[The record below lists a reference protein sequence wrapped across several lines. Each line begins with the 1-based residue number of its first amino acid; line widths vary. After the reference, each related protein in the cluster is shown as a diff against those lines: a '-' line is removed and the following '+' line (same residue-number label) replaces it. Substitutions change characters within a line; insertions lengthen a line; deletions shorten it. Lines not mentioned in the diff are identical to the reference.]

1 MSSKNIGIT
10 AVGLHFPSLAM
21 EVKELA
27 KLRRIDPEKFT
38 LGLGCREFSLCSQ
51 YENIAD
57 LAVKAAQKALAHWPK
72 SPYDIGMVVVGTE
85 SSLDMSRPVSAWVA
99 EQLHLSGMIRSYEVK
114 HACYGGTLAIKQ
126 AVEWKLSGAGGK
138 KAALVIAADISLYEP
153 QSNAEPTQGAGAVA
167 FIIDEDPQIAE
178 IDLLSY
184 PWSRPV
190 FDFWRPI
197 NEKYPQVNGELS
209 LECYKEA
216 VLNCFNLLI
225 KDIGINALE
234 FEFDAHCFHV
244 PFPKMV
250 KKAVF
255 HLLQHQGWNNEKI
268 ELYFKEKIESTMEWN
283 QLSGNCYTASLWLAV
298 TKALSQLKPKQK
310 LSAFSYGSGYGA
322 ELLTLTAGPQV
333 NSPYWIAETEK
344 IFHER
349 KKVSATE
356 YQLLRQND

>member
-1 MSSKNIGIT
+1 MSNENIGIT

-21 EVKELA
+21 DVTELA
-27 KLRRIDPEKFT
+27 KLRNTAPEKFT

-57 LAVKAAQKALAHWPK
+57 LAANAAQKALAYWPK
-72 SPYDIGMVVVGTE
+72 SIDDIGMVVVGTE
-85 SSLDMSRPVSAWVA
+85 SGLDMSRPVSAWVA
-99 EQLHLSGMIRSYEVK
+99 EKLNLSGMIRSYEVK

-126 AVEWKLSGAGGK
+126 AVEWKLSGAGGN

-153 QSNAEPTQGAGAVA
+153 QSGAEPTQGAGAVA
-167 FIIDEDPQIAE
+167 FIIDKDPQIAG
-178 IDLLSY
+178 INALSY

-190 FDFWRPI
+190 FDFWRPL
-197 NEKYPQVNGELS
+197 NKKFPEVNGEYS

-216 VLNCFNLLI
+216 VLNCYNLLI

-234 FEFDAHCFHV
+234 LEFSAHCFHV

-250 KKAVF
+250 RKAVF
-255 HLLQHQGWNNEKI
+255 HFFQHQGWTDEKI
-268 ELYFKEKIESTMEWN
+268 EDYLKEKIEPTMVWN
-283 QLSGNCYTASLWLAV
+283 QLTGNCYTASLWIAV
-298 TKALSQLKPKQK
+298 AKALAHLKPKQK

-333 NSPYWIAETEK
+333 SSPYWVAEVEK
-344 IFHER
+344 MLLARQKIN
-349 KKVSATE
+349 SLE
-356 YQLLRQND
+356 YELLRQNY